1 MTSPKNWLDTMQAL
15 EAEATKGPWKP
26 TSREVE
32 IGFLQPGI
40 FETLRGVDGPNGYVS
55 FQGREEA
62 MADAAFIAASREF
75 IPKALECIRELV
87 DVFKRTQ
94 FTHVCY
100 PSDICDLC
108 AAGKLIDETLT
119 KWRLG

>member
-1 MTSPKNWLDTMQAL
+1 MTSPKNWLETMQAL
-15 EAEATKGPWKP
+15 EAAATKGSWHFHGGRPYTNYGFGDTHLDGLIGNDWK
-26 TSREVE
+26 E
-32 IGFLQPGI
+32 
-40 FETLRGVDGPNGYVS
+40 N
-55 FQGREEA
+55 
-62 MADAAFIAASREF
+62 DAAFIAASRTF
-75 IPKALECIRELV
+75 VPRALECIRELV